1 MVKMNISKSGRELGH
16 LKKRPVQFSDGT
28 HMVGIYTVEEN
39 MIDAVAPFFAEGIR
53 KGERCF
59 YGAGPQIIRK
69 VRKALSEEGINVNEA
84 VEKEQLILLD
94 EKGPLLKDGRFDAA
108 YLVELYRNDIDQAL
122 KDGWK
127 HVRATAEMSWLI
139 EGEDGREN
147 ILYYEALSTSLF
159 NKTDKVHAICQY
171 NTARMSGAEII
182 ELLKIHPW
190 ALIDNRIGK
199 NPFWIDPSP
208 EMYAPA

>member
-1 MVKMNISKSGRELGH
+1 MDTPYSDTELGK
-16 LKKRPVQFSDGT
+16 LKNRPVHFSDGS

-39 MIDAVAPFFAEGIR
+39 MINAVAPFFAEGIR
-53 KGERCF
+53 NGERCF
-59 YGAGPQIIRK
+59 YGASPQIISN
-69 VRKALSEEGINVNEA
+69 VRKALSAEGINVDGA
-84 VEKEQLILLD
+84 AEKGQLVLLD
-94 EKGPLLKDGRFDAA
+94 KKEPLLKDGKFDAA
-108 YLVELYRNDIDQAL
+108 YLVELYRNDVDQAI

-139 EGEDGREN
+139 EGEDGRDN
-147 ILYYEALSTSLF
+147 ILYYEALSTRLF
-159 NKTDKVHAICQY
+159 NNTDKVHAICQY

-208 EMYAPA
+208 DMYAPG